1 MRNDLDTK
9 KEGAANDTNQNLFT
23 SEESMHFKSGKKPLM
38 KDKEVNMTPIK
49 EEDNI
54 KKIESEF

>member
-1 MRNDLDTK
+1 
-9 KEGAANDTNQNLFT
+9 
-23 SEESMHFKSGKKPLM
+23 MHFKSGKKPLM